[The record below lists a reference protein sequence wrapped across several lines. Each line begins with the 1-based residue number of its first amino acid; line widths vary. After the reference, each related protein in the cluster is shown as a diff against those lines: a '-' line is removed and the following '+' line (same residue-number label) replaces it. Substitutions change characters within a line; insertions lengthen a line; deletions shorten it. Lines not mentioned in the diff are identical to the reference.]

1 MSRARLCVPAEL
13 RDLLL
18 EFTVSCLLEQPQD
31 VAAYAADFFARLRD
45 SKREQAA
52 LDGQQA
58 KAQTPDDSIISDE
71 DGNSDAQLHNF
82 LTFRNGTH

>member
-1 MSRARLCVPAEL
+1 MSRSRLCVPAEL

-31 VAAYAADFFARLRD
+31 VTAYAADFFARLRD
-45 SKREQAA
+45 TKREQAA
-52 LDGQQA
+52 INGQQSAA

-71 DGNSDAQLHNF
+71 DGTPAPLHSCTIAQLHN
-82 LTFRNGTH
+82 